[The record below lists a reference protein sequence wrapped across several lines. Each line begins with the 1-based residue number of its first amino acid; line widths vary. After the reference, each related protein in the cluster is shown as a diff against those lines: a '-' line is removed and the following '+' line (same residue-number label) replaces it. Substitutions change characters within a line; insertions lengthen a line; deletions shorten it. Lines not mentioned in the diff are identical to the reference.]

1 MSQYGNGTQGQNRRV
16 GQYDHF
22 YNFIF
27 MFIGRYKIAKVMCQ
41 FICLFIYL
49 SKFKIFLVATYS
61 LEVGDFS
68 IFITF
73 EKIGAHMPNNSD
85 VIDDRFLILWIQS
98 SFYRILY
105 DCNSNMVKNQ
115 TLKYCSKRR
124 MFNYIK
130 VAIMPIQLPN
140 EMTSLRLDTNIFSEE
155 MVYTTPSS
163 FRWQNIG
170 KITK

>member
-1 MSQYGNGTQGQNRRV
+1 
-16 GQYDHF
+16 
-22 YNFIF
+22 
-27 MFIGRYKIAKVMCQ
+27 MCP
-41 FICLFIYL
+41 FIYL
-49 SKFKIFLVATYS
+49 SKFKILLVATYS

-73 EKIGAHMPNNSD
+73 EKIEAHMPNNSNA
-85 VIDDRFLILWIQS
+85 IDDRFLILWIQS

-140 EMTSLRLDTNIFSEE
+140 EMTSLRLDTNIF
-155 MVYTTPSS
+155 
-163 FRWQNIG
+163 FRRNGLYNSLLFLLAKHWQNNKVGYSFI
-170 KITK
+170 KYRAF